1 VSSPSRPLS
10 EALRDAP
17 EAARLLARWET
28 SQRVARSI
36 APVCRSGASGFD
48 PLLPG
53 RCELRDNVLLLTAS
67 STAQSAKLRQVTP
80 RLLST
85 LGVEGL
91 PVYEIRVRVQPGFTA
106 YPEQGSAV
114 PSREDAAWLRPA
126 PSAGETMA
134 KLALAVRE
142 SPLKHA
148 VERLAA
154 TLVKRARH

>member
-1 VSSPSRPLS
+1 VSSPSRPLAD
-10 EALRDAP
+10 ALRDAP

-28 SQRVARSI
+28 SQRVARSL
-36 APVCRSGASGFD
+36 APVCRSLASGFD

-67 STAQSAKLRQVTP
+67 STAQSAKLRQVSP

-85 LGVEGL
+85 LGGEGIQ
-91 PVYEIRVRVQPGFTA
+91 VYEIRVRVQPGFMG
-106 YPEQGSAV
+106 YPEQGSAT
-114 PSREDAAWLRPA
+114 PSSADAAWLQPG
-126 PSAGETMA
+126 PSAGETVG
-134 KLALAVRE
+134 KLALTVRE

-154 TLVKRARH
+154 TLTKRAKR

>member
-1 VSSPSRPLS
+1 
-10 EALRDAP
+10 LRDAP

-36 APVCRSGASGFD
+36 APVCRSLASGFD

-154 TLVKRARH
+154 TLGKRAKR

>member
-1 VSSPSRPLS
+1 MSSTSRPLS

-17 EAARLLARWET
+17 EAARLLARWEA
-28 SQRVARSI
+28 SQRIARSI
-36 APVCRSGASGFD
+36 APVCRSLASGFD

-53 RCELRDNVLLLTAS
+53 RCEVRDNVLLLTAS

-85 LGVEGL
+85 LGGEGIQ
-91 PVYEIRVRVQPGFTA
+91 VYEIRVRVQPGFTG
-106 YPEQGSAV
+106 YPEQGSAK
-114 PSREDAAWLRPA
+114 PSSADAAWLHPA
-126 PSAGETMA
+126 PSAGETVE
-134 KLALAVRE
+134 KFALTVRE

-154 TLVKRARH
+154 TLRKRAKR

>member
-1 VSSPSRPLS
+1 MSSPTRPLS

-28 SQRVARSI
+28 SRRIALCI
-36 APVCRSGASGFD
+36 APVCRSLASGFD

-53 RCELRDNVLLLTAS
+53 RCELRDNALLLTAS

-85 LGVEGL
+85 LGGEGIQ
-91 PVYEIRVRVQPGFTA
+91 VYEIRVRVQPGFTG
-106 YPEQGSAV
+106 YPEQGSGT
-114 PSREDAAWLRPA
+114 PSSEDAGWLHPA

-134 KLALAVRE
+134 KLALTVRE

-148 VERLAA
+148 VARLAA
-154 TLVKRARH
+154 TLGRRARR

>member
-1 VSSPSRPLS
+1 MSSPSRPLAD
-10 EALRDAP
+10 ALRDAP

-36 APVCRSGASGFD
+36 APACRSLASGFD

-85 LGVEGL
+85 LGGEGIQ
-91 PVYEIRVRVQPGFTA
+91 VYEIRVRVQPGFMG
-106 YPEQGSAV
+106 YPEQGSAA
-114 PSREDAAWLRPA
+114 PSREDAAWLHPA

-134 KLALAVRE
+134 KLALNVRE

-148 VERLAA
+148 LARLAA
-154 TLVKRARH
+154 TLGKRAKR

>member
-85 LGVEGL
+85 LGGEGIQ
-91 PVYEIRVRVQPGFTA
+91 VYEIRVRVQPGFTG
-106 YPEQGSAV
+106 YPEQGSTQ
-114 PSREDAAWLRPA
+114 PSSKDAAWLQPA
-126 PSAGETMA
+126 ASAGETMR

-154 TLVKRARH
+154 TLVKRARR

>member
-36 APVCRSGASGFD
+36 APVCRSLASGFD

-154 TLVKRARH
+154 TLGKRAKR

>member
-1 VSSPSRPLS
+1 MSSPSRPLS

-36 APVCRSGASGFD
+36 APVCRSLASGFD

-114 PSREDAAWLRPA
+114 PSRKDAAWLRPA

-154 TLVKRARH
+154 TLGKRAKR

>member
-36 APVCRSGASGFD
+36 APVCRSLASGFD

-106 YPEQGSAV
+106 YPEQGSAA

-154 TLVKRARH
+154 TLGKRAKR

>member
-10 EALRDAP
+10 EALHDVP
-17 EAARLLARWET
+17 EAARLLARWEA

-36 APVCRSGASGFD
+36 APVCRSLASGFD

-53 RCELRDNVLLLTAS
+53 RCEVRDSVLLLTAA
-67 STAQSAKLRQVTP
+67 STAQSAKLRQVAP

-85 LGVEGL
+85 LGETGIQ
-91 PVYEIRVRVQPGFTA
+91 VYEIRVRVQPGFTG
-106 YPEQGSAV
+106 YPEQGSAG
-114 PSREDAAWLRPA
+114 PSSADAPWLHPA
-126 PSAGETMA
+126 PSAGETVG
-134 KLALAVRE
+134 KLALTVRD

-154 TLVKRARH
+154 TLTKRAKR

>member
-1 VSSPSRPLS
+1 MSSPSRPLS

-36 APVCRSGASGFD
+36 APVCRSLASGFD

-85 LGVEGL
+85 LSVEGL

-154 TLVKRARH
+154 TLGKRAKR